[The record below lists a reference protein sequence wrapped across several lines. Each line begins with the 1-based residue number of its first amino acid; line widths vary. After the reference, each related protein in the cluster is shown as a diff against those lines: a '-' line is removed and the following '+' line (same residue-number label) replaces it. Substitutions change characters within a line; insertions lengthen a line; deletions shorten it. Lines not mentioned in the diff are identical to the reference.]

1 MKKGGSIKYLHDNYD
16 AIICRT
22 QMIKEFIEWHENNQL
37 LEERESF
44 VLLPADLINN
54 I

>member
-1 MKKGGSIKYLHDNYD
+1 MKQLSVELKWL
-16 AIICRT
+16 
-22 QMIKEFIEWHENNQL
+22 EFMEWHENSQL

-44 VLLPADLINN
+44 VLPADLINN